1 MDTHLSGV
9 CYTQIWFIICSGPF
23 EIFIYL
29 AWETQIDFKW
39 IRSLIS
45 TNFSELR

>member
-1 MDTHLSGV
+1 MDTHLSVV
-9 CYTQIWFIICSGPF
+9 CYTQIWVLIWLDPF

-29 AWETQIDFKW
+29 AWKTQIDFKR